1 MLNVAFQAIPRM
13 LRVRRLVFYLPLISL
28 ANVAVASE
36 PVDVRETIQ
45 KGLAF
50 LAEEAMDWKP
60 ARKCASCHQVP
71 MGIWSLNEGKTWGYP
86 VDEKEVMGSERQVV
100 ARAAAGQD
108 FSCARLQAR
117 HGKEKRGQ

>member
-50 LAEEAMDWKP
+50 LAEEVMDWKP
-60 ARKCASCHQVP
+60 ARKCASCHHVP
-71 MGIWSLNEGKTWGYP
+71 MGIWSLNEAKKRGYP
-86 VDEKEVMGSERQVV
+86 VDEKAV
-100 ARAAAGQD
+100 AELTAWVLEPADPAKV
-108 FSCARLQAR
+108 FPAQAPR
-117 HGKEKRGQ
+117 KE